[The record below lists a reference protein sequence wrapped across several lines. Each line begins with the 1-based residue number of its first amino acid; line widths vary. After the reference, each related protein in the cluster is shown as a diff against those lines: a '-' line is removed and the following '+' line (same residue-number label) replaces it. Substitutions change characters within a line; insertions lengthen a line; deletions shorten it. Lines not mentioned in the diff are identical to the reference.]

1 MNMRWT
7 LRTPVIFH
15 EYAVDTAHACHARGI
30 KTVAVT
36 AGYVC
41 PEPRAEFYRHMDA
54 ANVDLKAFSEHFYY
68 HITGAHLQPVLETLL
83 YLKRETSVWLEIT
96 TLLIPGAN
104 DSDQELEALTQWV
117 IAHLGPDVPL
127 HFTAFHPDWK
137 MLDKPPTP
145 PAILI
150 RARRIA
156 MQNGMRYVYT
166 GNIRDVEGSS
176 TFCHGCNKKIIERD
190 GYAIMDWHLTTGNHC
205 QFCGTVCAGV
215 FAGDAGSWGRKRLPV
230 HLAEVIT
237 DPPRRGGRTAA
248 TIDAAD
254 L

>member
-1 MNMRWT
+1 
-7 LRTPVIFH
+7 
-15 EYAVDTAHACHARGI
+15 VDTAQACHARGI

-54 ANVDLKAFSEHFYY
+54 ANVDLKAFTEHFYH

-83 YLKRETSVWLEIT
+83 SLKHETQVWLEIT
-96 TLLIPGAN
+96 TLLIPGVN
-104 DSDQELEALTQWV
+104 DSDQELAALTHWV
-117 IAHLGPDVPL
+117 VTHLGPDVPL

-145 PAILI
+145 PATLM

-176 TFCHGCNKKIIERD
+176 TFCHGCGKKIIGRD
-190 GYAIMDWHLTTGNHC
+190 WYTITDWHLTTGSRC

-230 HLAEVIT
+230 SLAEVIT
-237 DPPRRGGRTAA
+237 GPPRRGEGTQVKSP
-248 TIDAAD
+248 
-254 L
+254 